1 MKQDTKLDYDADL
14 GEEVD
19 SHQEFALLFPVV
31 ALGVGGHVGLSD
43 DADQL
48 PFLLRWL
55 RSLPHHLLHF
65 LTLPP
70 LTVLLNQLPF
80 GQTLAVIQHH

>member
-80 GQTLAVIQHH
+80 GQTFAVIQHH